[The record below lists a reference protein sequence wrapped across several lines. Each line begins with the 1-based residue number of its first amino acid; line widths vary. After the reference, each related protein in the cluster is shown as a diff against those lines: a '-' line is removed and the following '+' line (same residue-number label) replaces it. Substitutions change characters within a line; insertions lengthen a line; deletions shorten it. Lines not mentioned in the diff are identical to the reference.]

1 MLCSVFICFLT
12 LTETWSVVVV
22 VVVLYV
28 QVSSKVRSAQRTRSR
43 CPLTQ
48 HLNRRQI
55 VVRPRKFIHKRTFQQ
70 VHRRC
75 NNNTM
80 PSRCRGRFRFIRLLH
95 FNRSTPKTPV
105 STKLTHLDYIIMSH
119 LHQQSA
125 TAAGGISAGEGAHP
139 DPFFRRYI
147 SSRTPPP
154 SPVTVK
160 KSISFFTIL
169 YCSFVSRPGGPV
181 F

>member
-43 CPLTQ
+43 CPLNQ

-105 STKLTHLDYIIMSH
+105 SFTSTICNSCGRNISRRRSASRPVFSTIYII
-119 LHQQSA
+119 
-125 TAAGGISAGEGAHP
+125 
-139 DPFFRRYI
+139 
-147 SSRTPPP
+147 
-154 SPVTVK
+154 
-160 KSISFFTIL
+160 
-169 YCSFVSRPGGPV
+169 
-181 F
+181 